1 MAINLLPPGGLA
13 RGRWAAEAGITKR
26 VGMATQDPL
35 GNCLLPGALLGAL
48 LLLGACKATEVPPQ
62 GTRVSTPTA
71 PSTATPTTRPSQTP
85 SATAPPSIT
94 PTASLRPDLAPTL
107 PHADVQLIY
116 SGDRERPYVALTF
129 DLCQKPELPAG
140 FDAAIVDVL
149 EDADVPATF
158 FLGGDWM
165 RTHPEETLLLAKNPQ
180 FELGNHSW
188 SHPDMRE
195 LDEAHIRR
203 EIVTTQDILYRL
215 TGRQARLFRLPSGL
229 SNDLVL
235 SVIAW
240 NGLTT
245 IQWDADT
252 ADPVFD
258 NDAENINRLVRERVE
273 NGSIVL
279 MHANGRGWHTAEA
292 LPEMI
297 KYLRSSG
304 YTLVTVSQLIGT
316 DPLAGGEH

>member
-1 MAINLLPPGGLA
+1 VAIRNPLANCPLPA
-13 RGRWAAEAGITKR
+13 
-26 VGMATQDPL
+26 
-35 GNCLLPGALLGAL
+35 ALLGAL
-48 LLLGACKATEVPPQ
+48 LLGACQSTGVAAAVTQ
-62 GTRVSTPTA
+62 ASTPTA
-71 PSTATPTTRPSQTP
+71 SATVTPTTRPSQTP
-85 SATAPPSIT
+85 SATALPSIT
-94 PTASLRPDLAPTL
+94 PTASPRPAVAPTL

-140 FDAAIVDVL
+140 FDATIVDVL
-149 EDADVPATF
+149 EHADAPATF

-165 RTHPEETLLLAKNPQ
+165 RTHPEETLELANNPR

-195 LDEAHIRR
+195 LDEVHISR
-203 EIVTTQDILYRL
+203 EIIMTQDILYRL

-252 ADPVFD
+252 ADPVPD
-258 NDAENINRLVRERVE
+258 NDAENINRLVRERVQ

-297 KYLRSSG
+297 SYLRSSG

-316 DPLAGGEH
+316 DPLAGSQP